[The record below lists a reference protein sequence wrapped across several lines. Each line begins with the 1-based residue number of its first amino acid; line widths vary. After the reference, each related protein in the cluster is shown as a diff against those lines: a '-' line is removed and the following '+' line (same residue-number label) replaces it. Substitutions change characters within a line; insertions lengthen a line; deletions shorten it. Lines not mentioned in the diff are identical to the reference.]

1 MIILKNQNLWKKV
14 DEKKIVLLME
24 KADVLKKIRLIQLA
38 QNIEVNMFTKE

>member
-24 KADVLKKIRLIQLA
+24 KADVLKKTRLIQLA